1 MVRRLA
7 STLLL
12 GCFLATLAVA
22 AGHNHFLENARGCH
36 SDACVLCTGALAAG
50 PGAPVLAPA
59 ALPNWE
65 REVVAPLSPALPYL
79 LRLDHSGGAPPV
91 A

>member
-7 STLLL
+7 SGLLI

-22 AGHNHFLENARGCH
+22 AGHNHFEGSRSCQ
-36 SDACVLCTGALAAG
+36 SDACVLCSGALAAG

-59 ALPNWE
+59 PLPKWR
-65 REVVAPLSPALPYL
+65 REVVAPLAPALPYL
-79 LRLDHSGGAPPV
+79 LQLDHSGGAPPV

>member
-7 STLLL
+7 SVLLL

-22 AGHNHFLENARGCH
+22 AGHNHFEGARSCQ

-59 ALPNWE
+59 PLPQWE
-65 REVVAPLSPALPYL
+65 RVLPYL
-79 LRLDHSGGAPPV
+79 LQLDHSGGAPPL

>member
-7 STLLL
+7 SILLL

-22 AGHNHFLENARGCH
+22 AGHNHFLESATGCQ
-36 SDACVLCTGALAAG
+36 SSACVLCTGALAAG

-59 ALPNWE
+59 PLPGWE
-65 REVVAPLSPALPYL
+65 REVVAPLSPVLPYQL
-79 LRLDHSGGAPPV
+79 QLDHSGGAPP
-91 A
+91 AA